1 MWVVIWLVVALAS
14 LIAILSIPFDIL
26 CRIEVYERPKF
37 RIRLKWLF
45 GLLKK
50 DIRGKRKPEEK
61 RKERKPGEGIRSL
74 RALFEI
80 VRIEG
85 MLKRLRRLVKEIL
98 HHLKIRELRVNFK
111 VGLDNP
117 ADTAF
122 LVGIIESSR
131 LFWRPSFPHEIDIQA
146 DYEGEVVLEGYT
158 QLAVR
163 VLPVQIV
170 APMLRFLF
178 SWSAIKAVRIL
189 VGAKWRKK

>member
-14 LIAILSIPFDIL
+14 LIAILSVPLDIL

-50 DIRGKRKPEEK
+50 DIREKRKPEEK
-61 RKERKPGEGIRSL
+61 REERKPGEGRRWL
-74 RALFEI
+74 RVVFEI

-85 MLKRLRRLVKEIL
+85 ILNRLRRLVKEIL
-98 HHLKIRELRVNFK
+98 NHLKIRELRVNFK
-111 VGLDNP
+111 VGLDAP
-117 ADTAF
+117 ADTAL

-131 LFWRPSFPHEIDIQA
+131 LFWRPSFPHEIDIRA
-146 DYEGEVVLEGYT
+146 DYEGEVFLEGYT
-158 QLAVR
+158 HLAVR

-170 APMLRFLF
+170 ASLLRFLF
-178 SWSAIKAVRIL
+178 SWSAIKAVKIL

>member
-14 LIAILSIPFDIL
+14 LMAILSVPLDII

-50 DIRGKRKPEEK
+50 DIREKRKPEEK
-61 RKERKPGEGIRSL
+61 REERKPGEGRRWL
-74 RALFEI
+74 RAVFEI

-85 MLKRLRRLVKEIL
+85 MLKRLRRLGKEIL
-98 HHLKIRELRVNFK
+98 NRLKIRELRVNFK

-117 ADTAF
+117 ADTS
-122 LVGIIESSR
+122 LLLGTIELSR
-131 LFWRPSFPHEIDIQA
+131 LFWRPSFPHEIDIRA
-146 DYEGEVVLEGYT
+146 DYEGEVILEGYT
-158 QLAVR
+158 HLAVR

-170 APMLRFLF
+170 APLLRFLF
-178 SWSAIKAVRIL
+178 SWSTIKAVKIL

>member
-14 LIAILSIPFDIL
+14 LMAILSVPLDII

-50 DIRGKRKPEEK
+50 DIKEKRKPEEK
-61 RKERKPGEGIRSL
+61 REERKPGEGRRWL
-74 RALFEI
+74 RAVFEI

-85 MLKRLRRLVKEIL
+85 MFKRLRRLVKEIL
-98 HHLKIRELRVNFK
+98 NRLKIRELRVNFK

-117 ADTAF
+117 ADTS
-122 LVGIIESSR
+122 LLLGTIESSR
-131 LFWRPSFPHEIDIQA
+131 LFWRPSFPHEIDIRA
-146 DYEGEVVLEGYT
+146 DYEGEVILEGYT
-158 QLAVR
+158 HLAVR
-163 VLPVQIV
+163 VLPLQIV
-170 APMLRFLF
+170 ASLLRFLF
-178 SWSAIKAVRIL
+178 SWSTIKAVKIL

>member
-1 MWVVIWLVVALAS
+1 MWVVIWLAIALAS
-14 LIAILSIPFDIL
+14 LIAILSVPFDII

-50 DIRGKRKPEEK
+50 EIREKRKPEEK
-61 RKERKPGEGIRSL
+61 RKERKPGEGRRSL
-74 RALFEI
+74 RAVFEI

-85 MLKRLRRLVKEIL
+85 MLKRLRRLVKEIFN
-98 HHLKIRELRVNFK
+98 HLKIKELRANFK

-117 ADTAF
+117 ADTAL

-131 LFWRPSFPHEIDIQA
+131 LFWRPSFPHEIDIRA
-146 DYEGEVVLEGYT
+146 DYESEVALEGYAH
-158 QLAVR
+158 LEVR

-170 APMLRFLF
+170 APLLRFLF